1 MAKKN
6 TTTKTAEAIAEMKK
20 SVVAIGKVDQVAKAE
35 SQGFTAEL
43 EKATDALATALTWR
57 IGLETKVAV
66 LKDGTV
72 RKYIKVTR
80 GLPRDVNVIL
90 VEGKGHSIQVKSY
103 ATDKKYK
110 ETEKKPLTADQKSY
124 NDTVDSWAKKCD
136 KESKA
141 RLEKV
146 LADANTWDALWG
158 YVSLIERNNAIA
170 ESEKYFS

>member
-1 MAKKN
+1 MSKKN
-6 TTTKTAEAIAEMKK
+6 TTTKTAEAIAEIKK
-20 SVVAIGKVDQVAKAE
+20 AAVAIGKVDQVAKAE

-43 EKATDALATALTWR
+43 EKATDALSMALTWR

-103 ATDKKYK
+103 AVDKKYK

-136 KESKA
+136 KESKD
-141 RLEKV
+141 RLNKV

-158 YVSLIERNNAIA
+158 YVTLIERNNAIA

>member
-6 TTTKTAEAIAEMKK
+6 NNTKTAEAIAEMKK
-20 SVVAIGKVDQVAKAE
+20 DAVAIGKIDQIAKTEGQEFAT
-35 SQGFTAEL
+35 SL
-43 EKATDALATALTWR
+43 ERATDALAMALTWR

-90 VEGKGHSIQVKSY
+90 VEGKGHAIQVKSY
-103 ATDKKYK
+103 AVDKLYK
-110 ETEKKPLTADQKSY
+110 DTEKKPLSADQKAFNES
-124 NDTVDSWAKKCD
+124 VDSWAKKCD

-146 LADANTWDALWG
+146 LSDANTWDALWG
-158 YVSLIERNNAIA
+158 YVTLIERNNAIA
-170 ESEKYFS
+170 ESEKYFA